1 MHMNISLLYFS
12 DRYISLYWYILI
24 CCWTHLAHF
33 ILLCLFAN
41 DAYMRRVMYR
51 TELFTH
57 SKHVISF
64 EASIFFRQMNG
75 CLWRERNCSRTNMMY
90 EIEFQ
95 MLYDVRIFKC
105 TFMHIWSNSIW
116 IVISIFRICIQ
127 TCILHRYSKND
138 RNFCLVG

>member
-1 MHMNISLLYFS
+1 MILTNNKIILQITFANRNISSYC
-12 DRYISLYWYILI
+12 YILI
-24 CCWTHLAHF
+24 ACWTYITHF

-51 TELFTH
+51 RKLFTH

-64 EASIFFRQMNG
+64 EASIFFWQMNG

-105 TFMHIWSNSIW
+105 TFMHMWSNSIGV
-116 IVISIFRICIQ
+116 VISIFRIC
-127 TCILHRYSKND
+127 L
-138 RNFCLVG
+138 